1 MENTKFN
8 SYMTV
13 ISAYQGDYQDFEKY
27 GKGTISLR
35 ANDSSENEQC
45 LT

>member
-1 MENTKFN
+1 
-8 SYMTV
+8 MTV

-27 GKGTISLR
+27 GKGTISFL
-35 ANDSSENEQC
+35 AYDSYENELC